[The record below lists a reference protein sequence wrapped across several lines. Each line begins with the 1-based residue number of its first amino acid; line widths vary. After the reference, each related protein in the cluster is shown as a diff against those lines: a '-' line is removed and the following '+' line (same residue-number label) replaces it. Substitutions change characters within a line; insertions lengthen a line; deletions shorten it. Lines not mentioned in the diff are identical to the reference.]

1 MEKVLANPLKLL
13 KKYLFRNSTG
23 WSLCSGYLYYTIIP
37 LWSFPLFPHP
47 KPIAPFVRHL
57 CTPTGGPAARPLSLR
72 ILLPSHDSPNP
83 SGGGGSGAACVSP
96 SAPCRRGSRPELKPA
111 DAPPSR
117 EPPPPPGEVGLRWEA
132 SQGCPQPSLA

>member
-47 KPIAPFVRHL
+47 KPIAPFVR
-57 CTPTGGPAARPLSLR
+57 RQ
-72 ILLPSHDSPNP
+72 
-83 SGGGGSGAACVSP
+83 
-96 SAPCRRGSRPELKPA
+96 
-111 DAPPSR
+111 
-117 EPPPPPGEVGLRWEA
+117 VGLPHAR
-132 SQGCPQPSLA
+132 SVSVSSSLPMTPPTQVAVVAQVLPV